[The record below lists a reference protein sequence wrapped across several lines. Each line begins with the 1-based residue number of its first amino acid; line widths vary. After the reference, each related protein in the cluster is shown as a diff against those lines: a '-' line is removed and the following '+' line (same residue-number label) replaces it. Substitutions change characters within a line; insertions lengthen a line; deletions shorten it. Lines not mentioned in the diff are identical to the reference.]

1 MDKIIPNGEEV
12 LIFYDFKGQ
21 SRGANE
27 REFVKGVVVNSR
39 ESNDLSYHGSAWYE
53 QIYNV
58 IDENGRN
65 YEATYGNAYVGS
77 FFIRTIEHHMSV
89 IKSKIADNNEEICAL
104 NKENGELNATLE
116 ELARMKK
123 EKEGPVM
130 GLKMNN
136 KKNKKKNIMKMQ
148 RAQRKYIAFGTCL
161 LLCLWVVSFFAKISL
176 SSINVE
182 VEKLGKEVTKQEKT
196 NQSLSMKINEL
207 ASLENIQAVANN
219 EGLAYN
225 NGNIVI
231 INNQ

>member
-1 MDKIIPNGEEV
+1 M
-12 LIFYDFKGQ
+12 
-21 SRGANE
+21 
-27 REFVKGVVVNSR
+27 
-39 ESNDLSYHGSAWYE
+39 
-53 QIYNV
+53 
-58 IDENGRN
+58 
-65 YEATYGNAYVGS
+65 
-77 FFIRTIEHHMSV
+77 
-89 IKSKIADNNEEICAL
+89 
-104 NKENGELNATLE
+104 
-116 ELARMKK
+116 
-123 EKEGPVM
+123 
-130 GLKMNN
+130 
-136 KKNKKKNIMKMQ
+136 KKNKKKNIIKIQ
-148 RAQRKYIAFGTCL
+148 RAQKGYIAFGTCL